1 VLESIRAWRNPT
13 QTPASAR
20 RTAHSKGGPEAS
32 LVVGGSDDNEQE
44 TMASIGAGGSGT
56 AECDV
61 PNGSP
66 AVTGEENGSKGEVS
80 SRSSDPV
87 VDIRLDVAPLLL
99 AGSVVSRPLYE
110 EDDIPLT
117 EEDEAILSGI
127 DANSR
132 TAQAEDADMTTK
144 QAAAD
149 GDPDQ
154 QFYMGG
160 NGVWNATFLRS
171 MAQQELL
178 QNFED
183 YTGVFGQ
190 EECILELDVLGRA
203 EAYAGQQAIHLI

>member
-1 VLESIRAWRNPT
+1 
-13 QTPASAR
+13 
-20 RTAHSKGGPEAS
+20 
-32 LVVGGSDDNEQE
+32 
-44 TMASIGAGGSGT
+44 MASIGAGGSGT